1 MKPKPYLYH
10 ITHEPTGVHYV
21 GSRVANKVS
30 AKEDFWKIYF
40 TSSVHVKA
48 LIKQDGLKSFQTD
61 WIKEYENDK
70 QTIEEERKFQ
80 HEKNVVSTDLYL
92 NKAIWPYQD
101 YKDPERSEKIRHAR
115 TGMKHLPE
123 SIKKM
128 REVKKGKNHPNY
140 GRKFSEEHKKNI
152 SEGQKG
158 KKISEETKK
167 KLSDAH
173 KGKKLSEEHKQKI
186 GEGMNSSEK
195 FKQAVSERI
204 MSEEHKRMHGERLS
218 QRWSN
223 MPDVEKSTEQS
234 RRSLACG
241 KERRKEI
248 CRNASLA
255 RWAKVKNSKST
266 L

>member
-40 TSSVHVKA
+40 TSSVHVKV

-70 QTIEEERKFQ
+70 QTIKEERKFQ
-80 HEKNVVSTDLYL
+80 QENDVINTNLYL

-101 YKDPERSEKIRHAR
+101 YKDPERSEKIRKAI
-115 TGMKHLPE
+115 TGKKHSPE
-123 SIKKM
+123 SIQKM

-140 GRKFSEEHKKNI
+140 GKKFSEEHRKNI
-152 SEGQKG
+152 SESQIG
-158 KKISEETKK
+158 KKLSEETKK
-167 KLSDAH
+167 KMSEVK
-173 KGKKLSEEHKQKI
+173 KGKKLSEEHKRKI
-186 GEGMNSSEK
+186 GESINSSEK
-195 FKQAVSERI
+195 FKQAMSERI
-204 MSEEHKRMHGERLS
+204 MSEEHKKMHGERLS